1 MSDTCDLA
9 RPARGWDAVGEGSAV
24 TPAGSS
30 GRRDDLI
37 AGEDETNMT
46 SSEAGDESG
55 AGIEAAIG
63 AFNESRPR
71 LFGIAY
77 RMLGSVA
84 EAEDIVQEAWVRW
97 QGTDRSVVRN
107 PAGFLT
113 TVTTRL
119 ALNTAESARVR
130 REQYVGPWLPE
141 PVDTSADPSLGAE
154 KAEAL
159 ESAVLMLLEKVRPDQ
174 RAAYVLREAFDYS
187 YDEVADILDTSA
199 ANARQ
204 LVSRAKKSVQS
215 DRKEPVDP
223 VTHRTLLEA
232 FVAAARDG
240 DVKRL
245 EQVLS
250 ADVVS
255 TTDSAGQAPRAARRP
270 VSGRE
275 NVARFIAGWSDW
287 WEGTTLS
294 WVETNG
300 QTSLLARRDGVP
312 AVLLSVSTSGS
323 GIDEVMWVMAPDKLT
338 RVPA

>member
-1 MSDTCDLA
+1 LFLIVWVSDSQMTD
-9 RPARGWDAVGEGSAV
+9 V
-24 TPAGSS
+24 
-30 GRRDDLI
+30 
-37 AGEDETNMT
+37 TNMT
-46 SSEAGDESG
+46 PSRAGDDSG
-55 AGIEAAIG
+55 AAIEEAVG

-97 QGTDRSVVRN
+97 QQTDRTEVRN

-119 ALNTAESARVR
+119 ALNTAGSARMR
-130 REQYVGPWLPE
+130 REEYIGPWLPE

-159 ESAVLMLLEKVRPDQ
+159 ESAVLVLLEKVRPEQ

-187 YDEVADILDTSA
+187 YDQIADILSTST

-204 LVSRAKKSVQS
+204 LVSRAKKAVQS
-215 DRKEPVDP
+215 NRKEAVDP
-223 VTHRTLLEA
+223 ATHRTLLEA
-232 FVAAARDG
+232 FVAAAQTG
-240 DVKRL
+240 DLERL

-255 TTDSAGQAPRAARRP
+255 TTDGAGIAPRAARRP
-270 VSGRE
+270 VAGRD
-275 NVARFIAGWSDW
+275 NVARFIAGWADW
-287 WEGTTLS
+287 WTGTTFS

-300 QTSLLARRDGVP
+300 QASLLVRRGEAP
-312 AVLLSVSTSGS
+312 AVLLSASISDS
-323 GIDEVMWVMAPDKLT
+323 GIDQLMWVMAPDKLT
-338 RVPA
+338 HVAE

>member
-1 MSDTCDLA
+1 
-9 RPARGWDAVGEGSAV
+9 VGRCRRTVPLSQ
-24 TPAGSS
+24 TPVVAG
-30 GRRDDLI
+30 RQDDLI
-37 AGEDETNMT
+37 ADKDETDMT
-46 SSEAGDESG
+46 SSAAGDEAG
-55 AGIEAAIG
+55 AGMEAAIG

-97 QGTDRSVVRN
+97 QRTDRTVVRN

-119 ALNTAESARVR
+119 ALNTAESARAR

-204 LVSRAKKSVQS
+204 LVSRAKKSVRS

-223 VTHRTLLEA
+223 ARHRTLLEA

-250 ADVVS
+250 AEVVS
-255 TTDSAGQAPRAARRP
+255 TTDSAGEAARAARRP
-270 VSGRE
+270 IFGRDH
-275 NVARFIAGWSDW
+275 VARFVAGWSDW
-287 WEGTTLS
+287 WEGTTIS

-300 QTSLLARRDGVP
+300 QVSVLARRDGAP
-312 AVLLSVSTSGS
+312 AVLLSARTSGS
-323 GIDEVMWVMAPDKLT
+323 GIDQLMWVMAPDKLT
-338 RVPA
+338 RMPA

>member
-1 MSDTCDLA
+1 
-9 RPARGWDAVGEGSAV
+9 
-24 TPAGSS
+24 
-30 GRRDDLI
+30 
-37 AGEDETNMT
+37 MT
-46 SSEAGDESG
+46 SSSAGDESDE
-55 AGIEAAIG
+55 GIEAAVG

-97 QGTDRSVVRN
+97 QRTDRSVVRN

-119 ALNTAESARVR
+119 ALNTAESARAR

-154 KAEAL
+154 NAEAL
-159 ESAVLMLLEKVRPDQ
+159 ESAVLVLLEKVRPDQ
-174 RAAYVLREAFDYS
+174 RAAYVLREAFGYS

-215 DRKEPVDP
+215 DRKEPVEP
-223 VTHRTLLEA
+223 ARHRSLLEA
-232 FVAAARDG
+232 FLAAARDG

-250 ADVVS
+250 AEVVS

-270 VSGRE
+270 VIGRD

-300 QTSLLARRDGVP
+300 QASVLARRDGAP
-312 AVLLSVSTSGS
+312 AVLLSASTSES
-323 GIDEVMWVMAPDKLT
+323 GIERLMWVMAPDKLT
-338 RVPA
+338 HVPA

>member
-1 MSDTCDLA
+1 L
-9 RPARGWDAVGEGSAV
+9 
-24 TPAGSS
+24 S
-30 GRRDDLI
+30 GDLI
-37 AGEDETNMT
+37 AGEDEAIMT
-46 SSEAGDESG
+46 SSSARDESDEG
-55 AGIEAAIG
+55 VEAAIG

-97 QGTDRSVVRN
+97 QRTDRTVVRN

-119 ALNTAESARVR
+119 ALNTAESARAR

-159 ESAVLMLLEKVRPDQ
+159 ESAVLVLLEKVRPDQ

-215 DRKEPVDP
+215 DRKEPVEP
-223 VTHRTLLEA
+223 ARHRSLLEA
-232 FVAAARDG
+232 FLAAARDG

-250 ADVVS
+250 AEVVS

-270 VSGRE
+270 VIGRD

-300 QTSLLARRDGVP
+300 QTSVLARRDGAP
-312 AVLLSVSTSGS
+312 AVLLSASTSDS
-323 GIDEVMWVMAPDKLT
+323 GIDQLMWVMAPDKLT
-338 RVPA
+338 HVPA

>member
-1 MSDTCDLA
+1 MGGLD
-9 RPARGWDAVGEGSAV
+9 
-24 TPAGSS
+24 
-30 GRRDDLI
+30 
-37 AGEDETNMT
+37 
-46 SSEAGDESG
+46 SG
-55 AGIEAAIG
+55 AGIEAAVG

-84 EAEDIVQEAWVRW
+84 EAEDIVQEAWLRW
-97 QGTDRSVVRN
+97 QGADRTAVRN

-119 ALNTAESARVR
+119 AINTAESARVR

-154 KAEAL
+154 NAEAL
-159 ESAVLMLLEKVRPDQ
+159 ESAVLVLLEKVRPEQ

-187 YDEVADILDTSA
+187 YDEVADILETST

-204 LVSRAKKSVQS
+204 LVSRARKAVGS
-215 DRKEPVDP
+215 DRKDPVDP
-223 VTHRTLLEA
+223 AMDRRLLEA

-245 EQVLS
+245 EEVLS

-255 TTDSAGQAPRAARRP
+255 TTDSAGEAPRAARRP
-270 VSGRE
+270 VFGRDH
-275 NVARFIAGWSDW
+275 VARFIAGWSDW
-287 WEGTTLS
+287 WEGTTIS

-300 QTSLLARRDGVP
+300 EISVLARRDGAP
-312 AVLLSVSTSGS
+312 AVLLSASTSDS
-323 GIDEVMWVMAPDKLT
+323 GIDQLMWVMAPDKL
-338 RVPA
+338 AHMSA

>member
-1 MSDTCDLA
+1 MPTGS
-9 RPARGWDAVGEGSAV
+9 SAV
-24 TPAGSS
+24 TDAGRSWSS
-30 GRRDDLI
+30 GDLI
-37 AGEDETNMT
+37 AGEDEAIMT
-46 SSEAGDESG
+46 SGSARDESDE
-55 AGIEAAIG
+55 GIEAAIG

-97 QGTDRSVVRN
+97 QRTDRTVVRN

-119 ALNTAESARVR
+119 ALNTTESARAR

-159 ESAVLMLLEKVRPDQ
+159 ESAVLVLLEKVRPDQ

-204 LVSRAKKSVQS
+204 LVSRAKKSVRS
-215 DRKEPVDP
+215 GRRGPVDP
-223 VTHRTLLEA
+223 ARHRSLLEA
-232 FVAAARDG
+232 FLAAARDG

-250 ADVVS
+250 AEVVS

-270 VSGRE
+270 VIGRD

-300 QTSLLARRDGVP
+300 QTSVLARRDGAP
-312 AVLLSVSTSGS
+312 AVLLSASTSDF
-323 GIDEVMWVMAPDKLT
+323 GIDQLMWVMAPDKLT
-338 RVPA
+338 HVPA

>member
-1 MSDTCDLA
+1 MTSDTVD
-9 RPARGWDAVGEGSAV
+9 DASGATLESAV
-24 TPAGSS
+24 
-30 GRRDDLI
+30 
-37 AGEDETNMT
+37 
-46 SSEAGDESG
+46 
-55 AGIEAAIG
+55 G
-63 AFNESRPR
+63 AFNEARPR

-97 QGTDRSVVRN
+97 QQTDRAVVRN

-119 ALNTAESARVR
+119 AINTAESARMR

-159 ESAVLMLLEKVRPDQ
+159 ESAVLMLLEKLGPEQ
-174 RAAYVLREAFDYS
+174 RAAYVLRQAFDYS
-187 YDEVADILDTSA
+187 YDQIAEILTTST

-204 LVSRAKKSVQS
+204 LVSRAQKHVGSS
-215 DRKEPVDP
+215 RKEAVDP
-223 VTHRTLLEA
+223 AKHRELLEA

-250 ADVVS
+250 AEAVS
-255 TTDSAGQAPRAARRP
+255 TTDGAGVAPRAARRP
-270 VSGRE
+270 VAGRL

-287 WEGTTLS
+287 WVGTTVT

-300 QTSLLARRDGVP
+300 QSSVLVRRDDTP
-312 AVLLSVSTSGS
+312 AVLLSISASPS
-323 GIDEVMWVMAPDKLT
+323 GIDQMMWVMAPDKLVN
-338 RVPA
+338 VPA

>member
-1 MSDTCDLA
+1 MTSDTVD
-9 RPARGWDAVGEGSAV
+9 DASGATLESAV
-24 TPAGSS
+24 
-30 GRRDDLI
+30 
-37 AGEDETNMT
+37 
-46 SSEAGDESG
+46 
-55 AGIEAAIG
+55 G
-63 AFNESRPR
+63 AFNEARPR

-97 QGTDRSVVRN
+97 QGTDRTAVRN

-119 ALNTAESARVR
+119 AINTAESARVR
-130 REQYVGPWLPE
+130 REKYVGPWLPE

-154 KAEAL
+154 NAEAL
-159 ESAVLMLLEKVRPDQ
+159 ESAVLVLLERVRPDQ
-174 RAAYVLREAFDYS
+174 RAAYVLREAFGYS
-187 YDEVADILDTSA
+187 YDEVAGILNTSA

-223 VTHRTLLEA
+223 ARHRTLLEA

-250 ADVVS
+250 AEVVS
-255 TTDSAGQAPRAARRP
+255 TTDSAGEAPRAARRP
-270 VSGRE
+270 V
-275 NVARFIAGWSDW
+275 
-287 WEGTTLS
+287 L
-294 WVETNG
+294 
-300 QTSLLARRDGVP
+300 
-312 AVLLSVSTSGS
+312 
-323 GIDEVMWVMAPDKLT
+323 
-338 RVPA
+338 

>member
-1 MSDTCDLA
+1 
-9 RPARGWDAVGEGSAV
+9 
-24 TPAGSS
+24 
-30 GRRDDLI
+30 
-37 AGEDETNMT
+37 MT
-46 SSEAGDESG
+46 SSKASDESDV
-55 AGIEAAIG
+55 GIEAAVG

-71 LFGIAY
+71 LLGIAY

-97 QGTDRSVVRN
+97 QRTDRTVVRN

-174 RAAYVLREAFDYS
+174 RAAYVLREAFDYT
-187 YDEVADILDTSA
+187 YDEVADILRTST

-204 LVSRAKKSVQS
+204 LVSRAKKAVQS
-215 DRKEPVDP
+215 DRKAPVDP
-223 VTHRTLLEA
+223 ARHRTLLEA

-240 DVKRL
+240 DMKRL

-250 ADVVS
+250 AEVVS
-255 TTDSAGQAPRAARRP
+255 TTDGAGIVPRAARRP
-270 VSGRE
+270 VIGRD
-275 NVARFIAGWSDW
+275 NVARFIAGWCDW
-287 WEGTTLS
+287 WIDTTVT

-300 QTSLLARRDGVP
+300 QTSVLVRRDDTP
-312 AVLLSVSTSGS
+312 AVLLSASTSDS
-323 GIDEVMWVMAPDKLT
+323 GIDQLMWVMAPDKLT
-338 RVPA
+338 RVPS